1 MMKSDDQTN
10 DSVDVAKLKVTI
22 LFVDDNPEEFI
33 IMQWLCNGSEH
44 IRANLVCVTDIEKA
58 CESLEAQNI
67 DIILLDNKLHLN
79 DDFRTSVPVL
89 RSKNFTGP
97 IGIVSSSIEPEYFQE
112 FEQYGADF
120 RIGKNE
126 LDRNSLGF
134 ILDEFAT
141 NKREFLDE

>member
-1 MMKSDDQTN
+1 MMESNKQKSDDMIAGK
-10 DSVDVAKLKVTI
+10 SKVTI

-33 IMQWLCNGSEH
+33 IMQWLCNGSKD

-58 CESLEAQNI
+58 CEALETQNI
-67 DIILLDNKLHLN
+67 DMILLDNKLHLN

-89 RSKNFTGP
+89 RSKNFTAP

-134 ILDEFAT
+134 ILDEFVS
-141 NKREFLDE
+141 NKPEFLDE